1 MATVLI
7 RIQKQES
14 WYISS
19 KFNEITFAPQS
30 QLIFR
35 HNICSTGYFSGGLLC
50 VFSNYTPRPHDV
62 LPSAVISYDCHH
74 YDCRENTNLVTKLR
88 ECHLYHHPHL
98 FVSDL
103 NFISLFRPSCKSFPA
118 ADKAR
123 PPPIPI
129 SLVHQTH
136 QAYAI
141 MPKYGT
147 SPDPQYW
154 ITIPPSTPS
163 HPHYI
168 WPRLMSVSGC
178 RWSEE
183 RCRATHYQNLGPWS
197 GSQGIKRKNRSKE
210 LDHHFQ
216 AASWFICI
224 WVSFCRTGFSPFC
237 VIFFPYFLYFVV
249 LQIFYWPSEL
259 YFKLFIDGY
268 TWSH

>member
-1 MATVLI
+1 MKSLLTH
-7 RIQKQES
+7 KYTE
-14 WYISS
+14 
-19 KFNEITFAPQS
+19 P

-74 YDCRENTNLVTKLR
+74 YDCRETTILVAKLR

-123 PPPIPI
+123 PPPIPT

-168 WPRLMSVSGC
+168 
-178 RWSEE
+178 
-183 RCRATHYQNLGPWS
+183 
-197 GSQGIKRKNRSKE
+197 
-210 LDHHFQ
+210 
-216 AASWFICI
+216 
-224 WVSFCRTGFSPFC
+224 
-237 VIFFPYFLYFVV
+237 
-249 LQIFYWPSEL
+249 
-259 YFKLFIDGY
+259 
-268 TWSH
+268 

>member
-1 MATVLI
+1 MKSLLTH
-7 RIQKQES
+7 KSTE
-14 WYISS
+14 
-19 KFNEITFAPQS
+19 P

-50 VFSNYTPRPHDV
+50 VFSNYNPVHT
-62 LPSAVISYDCHH
+62 
-74 YDCRENTNLVTKLR
+74 TF
-88 ECHLYHHPHL
+88 CHLLWYHMTVITMIVAKPPSWSLNCERVIYITTPTFSYVTL
-98 FVSDL
+98 F
-103 NFISLFRPSCKSFPA
+103 FISLFRPFCMSFPA
-118 ADKAR
+118 ADQAR
-123 PPPIPI
+123 PPPIPT

-183 RCRATHYQNLGPWS
+183 RCRAPHYQNLGPWS

-224 WVSFCRTGFSPFC
+224 WVSFCRTGFFAVSC
-237 VIFFPYFLYFVV
+237 YIFFY
-249 LQIFYWPSEL
+249 IFYILLS
-259 YFKLFIDGY
+259 YKSFIDHQNY
-268 TWSH
+268 ISNFS

>member
-1 MATVLI
+1 MKSLLTH
-7 RIQKQES
+7 KYTE
-14 WYISS
+14 
-19 KFNEITFAPQS
+19 P

-50 VFSNYTPRPHDV
+50 VFSNYNPVHT
-62 LPSAVISYDCHH
+62 
-74 YDCRENTNLVTKLR
+74 TF
-88 ECHLYHHPHL
+88 CHLLWYHMTVITMIVAKPPSWSLNCESVIYITIPTFSYLTL
-98 FVSDL
+98 F
-103 NFISLFRPSCKSFPA
+103 FISLFRPFCMSFPA
-118 ADKAR
+118 ADQAR

-183 RCRATHYQNLGPWS
+183 RCRAPHYQNLGPWS

-224 WVSFCRTGFSPFC
+224 
-237 VIFFPYFLYFVV
+237 
-249 LQIFYWPSEL
+249 
-259 YFKLFIDGY
+259 
-268 TWSH
+268 